1 MHDVLMQATNPLLA
15 VGGLDILEAIKPWV
29 LIVLGFSAVIF
40 VHELGHYVLAKL
52 ADVRVE
58 KFCIGFGRELFGFTR
73 GETRYSFNVL
83 PLGGYVKMLGQEDFE
98 IDTAGEL
105 QHKEDPRSFANK
117 PVGHRMV
124 IVSGGVVMNVV
135 FAAFLFMIV
144 FMVGLPVGVTEVG
157 FVKANSPAA
166 LGGLQVGDTV
176 LRINGKKI
184 NEFGEMNMAI
194 MLADPHTPLDF
205 EVARAGEI
213 KHLKLQPENN
223 EDRGVLMVGMGP
235 AMTCD
240 IIAAPPGAD
249 PNREDLPRPGDRIVE
264 VDGREVNEENA
275 NAVFVSLVNDPGR
288 RPRVV
293 VERPQDP
300 DDQDSPTRRV
310 EVEILPSLQLHP
322 SDPNSSDVINVLGL
336 SPLMRFDFVKSGGR
350 AEQAGIEVGDTIIR
364 IGDIDYPTRAQ
375 IARTI
380 REACK
385 RRTGPQEDDFDYA
398 ESEISITVERSG
410 EAELVSLVLKP
421 RVRRHLFRRNSPPN
435 IEASFDL
442 IANELLRIGEVV
454 PEVEGVPTPA
464 ALAGIPRGSL
474 FRRVGDVEVIT
485 WIDLVEQFRRQ
496 AGGSVTLAYTDSDG
510 NPGTAEMPIPHSLR
524 TRMGLPVA
532 SNIISI
538 DGDENIQVE
547 LKGKTRQAAVSG
559 WYGLKAKLAES
570 VGRTVEVKYVS
581 GHLGEA
587 RRARVPITEDMI
599 DPWLGRIAYQPNV
612 YTAQGTKILRTS
624 NPIEA
629 VGIGV
634 KKTVYFVVNVYYTM
648 ERMIFTRTVG
658 VEQLSGPVGIVKLG
672 RDMAST
678 GLNQLLWFLAIISAN
693 LAVINFLP
701 LPIVDGGLMVFLIIE
716 KVKGTPV
723 GVKTQVVTQVLGLVL
738 IIAAFLFVTY
748 QDLQRLWG

>member
-1 MHDVLMQATNPLLA
+1 MQAMNPLLA
-15 VGGLDILEAIKPWV
+15 VGGLEVLAAIKPWV

-40 VHELGHYVLAKL
+40 VHELGHCVLAKL

-73 GETRYSFNVL
+73 GETRYSFNIL

-98 IDTAGEL
+98 VDTSGEL

-124 IVSGGVVMNVV
+124 IVSGGVLMNVI

-157 FVKANSPAA
+157 FVKPNSPAD

-176 LRINGKKI
+176 LRVNGKKI

-194 MLADPHTPLDF
+194 MLADPHEPLDF

-223 EDRGVLMVGMGP
+223 EERGVLMVGMGP

-240 IIAAPPGAD
+240 IVAAPPGAD
-249 PNREDLPRPGDRIVE
+249 PDREDLPRPGDRIVE

-275 NAVFVSLVNDPGR
+275 NQVFVSLVNDPGR

-293 VERPQDP
+293 VERPEDP
-300 DDQDSPTRRV
+300 DDIDSPTRRV
-310 EVEILPSLQLHP
+310 EVEILPSLRLHP

-336 SPLMRFDFVKSGGR
+336 SPLMRFDFVESGGR
-350 AEQAGIEVGDTIIR
+350 AARAGIEVGDTIVK
-364 IGDIDYPTRAQ
+364 IGNIDYPTRAQ
-375 IARTI
+375 IIRTI
-380 REACK
+380 REACT
-385 RRTGPQEDDFDYA
+385 RTTGPQEDDFDYA
-398 ESEISITVERSG
+398 ESEISISVDRPG

-421 RVRRHLFRRNSPPN
+421 RVRHRLFGRNSNPD
-435 IEASFDL
+435 IEASFNL
-442 IANELLRIGEVV
+442 IANERLRIGEIV
-454 PEVEGVPTPA
+454 PEVGGVPTPA
-464 ALAGIPRGSL
+464 ALAGIPAGSL
-474 FRRVGDVEVIT
+474 IRKVNDLDVTT
-485 WIDLVEQFRRQ
+485 WIDLVEQLRRL
-496 AGGSVTLAYTDSDG
+496 AGGSVALAYADSNG
-510 NPGTAEMPIPHSLR
+510 NSGTVQMLIPHSLR

-538 DGDENIQVE
+538 DGDENVQVE

-581 GHLGEA
+581 GHLGEVQTA
-587 RRARVPITEDMI
+587 RIPITENMI
-599 DPWLGRIAYQPNV
+599 DPWLGRIGYQPNV

-629 VGIGV
+629 VAIGV
-634 KKTVYFVVNVYYTM
+634 KKTVYFVLNVYNTM

-658 VEQLSGPVGIVKLG
+658 VEQLSGPVGIVKMGSEIAHGGMVRLLYFLG
-672 RDMAST
+672 
-678 GLNQLLWFLAIISAN
+678 FISAT

-701 LPIVDGGLMVFLIIE
+701 FPIVDGGLMVFLIIE
-716 KVKGTPV
+716 KIKGRPV
-723 GVKTQVVTQVLGLVL
+723 SLKLQMVTQLIGLVL
-738 IIAAFLFVTY
+738 IIGAFVFITI
-748 QDLQRLWG
+748 QDIIRWGQ